1 MIYVKMK
8 NDVSFILDGNLPLW
22 EHQSSI
28 NPNTPVRGLMYFGN
42 LYDQY
47 IKNNKL
53 NIYGK
58 KLQKIPTPQY
68 IVFYNGED
76 DCEPVEKIRL
86 SDAFINEDKSGDFE
100 WTATVYNLNRGK
112 NDELLKKCKP
122 LSEYMELVN
131 RIRDNRKSGMKAM
144 DAVNA
149 AVDSCIAE
157 GIMEDFLVKHKAEV
171 LSVCI
176 TEFDEKVYTD
186 GIREEGREE
195 GRAEG
200 RKEGRAEGRKEG
212 RAEGREEGR
221 RDDIIRM
228 LKSNKSPE
236 QIAEFCGYDLE
247 YVKKI
252 QEEILQPDQK

>member
-76 DCEPVEKIRL
+76 DCESVEKIRL

-100 WTATVYNLNRGK
+100 WTATV
-112 NDELLKKCKP
+112 
-122 LSEYMELVN
+122 
-131 RIRDNRKSGMKAM
+131 
-144 DAVNA
+144 
-149 AVDSCIAE
+149 DSCIAE
-157 GIMEDFLVKHKAEV
+157 GIMEDFLVKHKSEV

-195 GRAEG
+195 GR
-200 RKEGRAEGRKEG
+200 KE
-212 RAEGREEGR
+212 
-221 RDDIIRM
+221 DIINM
-228 LKSNKSPE
+228 LRKNKTPE

-247 YVKKI
+247 YVKAI
-252 QEEILQPDQK
+252 QKEMGI

>member
-1 MIYVKMK
+1 M
-8 NDVSFILDGNLPLW
+8 
-22 EHQSSI
+22 
-28 NPNTPVRGLMYFGN
+28 
-42 LYDQY
+42 
-47 IKNNKL
+47 
-53 NIYGK
+53 
-58 KLQKIPTPQY
+58 
-68 IVFYNGED
+68 
-76 DCEPVEKIRL
+76 
-86 SDAFINEDKSGDFE
+86 
-100 WTATVYNLNRGK
+100 YNLNRGK

-200 RKEGRAEGRKEG
+200 R
-212 RAEGREEGR
+212 EEGR

-228 LKSNKSPE
+228 LKSNKSSE

-252 QEEILQPDQK
+252 QEEILQPD